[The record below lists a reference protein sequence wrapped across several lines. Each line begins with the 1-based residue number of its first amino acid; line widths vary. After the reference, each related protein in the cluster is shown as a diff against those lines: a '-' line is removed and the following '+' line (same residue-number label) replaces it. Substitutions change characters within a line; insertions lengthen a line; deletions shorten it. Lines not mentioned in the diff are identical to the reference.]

1 MDSETSILD
10 RSSFFEAL
18 REETETYLA
27 ANKPLASA
35 PTGANRLEILE
46 QENARLRAIIRQLE
60 EENKRLRISET
71 TPIIDKYAL
80 KLAAALTKI
89 GGTVPPIIS
98 KSRTMTDLQ
107 FLSRDSSMPCLRS
120 SGSLPTAE
128 ELITEV
134 AKHKAFIQHLKAS
147 LQELLEERLKE
158 RQEHLLTK
166 SRLEALQRTL
176 GESCR
181 VEK

>member
-1 MDSETSILD
+1 MDSETSILG

-27 ANKPLASA
+27 ANKPLSSA
-35 PTGANRLEILE
+35 PTGAGRIEMLEK
-46 QENARLRAIIRQLE
+46 ENERLREVVRKLE
-60 EENKRLRISET
+60 EENMRLAHPQSCT
-71 TPIIDKYAL
+71 DKYAL
-80 KLAAALTKI
+80 KLAAALNRI
-89 GGTVPPIIS
+89 GGSVPPHMC
-98 KSRTMTDLQ
+98 KSRTLTGLQ
-107 FLSRDSSMPCLRS
+107 FLSQDSSLPCLS
-120 SGSLPTAE
+120 TSLPSTE

-134 AKHKAFIQHLKAS
+134 TKHKAFIQHLKAS
-147 LQELLEERLKE
+147 LQELLEERVKE

-176 GESCR
+176 EEGCR